1 MASRWLHAFACS
13 VWPSVRRSRN
23 PTNARAASRAARDFR
38 IPKPTPFKTLWLWS
52 PRRSFTKSASGAF
65 DVLDRRLRAVLQ
77 SPFLVN
83 ALFVARLLVT
93 SAYRVMALAG
103 IWTSSVGRVAQT
115 GLEWTIIQFR
125 DPDWREIRYL
135 LLYYNEPLRQSA
147 NIESPLGAPHGI
159 VTLKH

>member
-1 MASRWLHAFACS
+1 
-13 VWPSVRRSRN
+13 
-23 PTNARAASRAARDFR
+23 
-38 IPKPTPFKTLWLWS
+38 
-52 PRRSFTKSASGAF
+52 
-65 DVLDRRLRAVLQ
+65 LRAVLQ

-147 NIESPLGAPHGI
+147 NIESPLGGAARHSHAQ
-159 VTLKH
+159 TLTRTVPVYVEWT